1 MKKFLAGKLRSRL
14 VRIALASFL
23 LKAAVT
29 AWLLVPAFG
38 VAGFDEV
45 RAGFVPSDAW
55 LLDRHGA
62 LLDRER
68 LDFGVRRL
76 DWVPLAAVSPALV
89 DAIVAGEDKR
99 FHQHGGV
106 DWRAV
111 ASAVADA
118 FRDGRPR
125 GASTITMQ
133 LAALIDARAAR
144 NDEVAAWRRKLAQIR
159 VARAIESDWSKPQI
173 LEAYLNLLGFRGE
186 LQGIGAAA
194 EVLAG
199 KTPAGLDEAE
209 SLVLAA
215 LLPAPGADRDRV
227 VARACARAKAAA
239 LATGCDLIDATAGRL
254 LSHNARAP
262 AITALAPH
270 VAHELLKAPGARVT
284 STLDARVQ
292 AFATSVLTRQL
303 AALGG
308 RNVRDGAAIVVDNA
322 SGEVLAYVGS
332 AGADSRAAAVDG
344 VRARRQAGST
354 MKPFLYGLAFERK
367 YLTAASLLDDSPVNL
382 DTASGVYLPQNYDL
396 AFRGPVS
403 ARTALGSSLNIPAVR
418 TLVLVGVEDFRE
430 RLWSLGY
437 RGLTEDGEYYG
448 YALALGSAEVS
459 LWEQAAAYRALARGG
474 LYAPLTL
481 LPAAA
486 AAAPA
491 GERVQPPE
499 ASFIVADILA
509 DRAARI
515 PTFGLANHL
524 NTPFWSAV
532 KTGTSKDM
540 RDNWCVGFSA
550 DYTVAVWVGN
560 FEGDS
565 MHDVSGVTGAA
576 PAWQEI
582 MLALHEGRPGAPP
595 VAPPGVVATRTVFQP
610 AVESPREE
618 WFIAGTDTALIAAL
632 APDARIA
639 RITSPANGMVI
650 ALDPDIPPARQRV
663 PLEAA
668 GASSAMSLRLDD
680 RTLGGASQLHLWPP
694 QSGAHVLALVDD
706 GGRVVDRVL
715 FTVR

>member
-1 MKKFLAGKLRSRL
+1 VKKFLAEKLRSRF
-14 VRIALASFL
+14 VRFALASFL

-29 AWLLVPAFG
+29 AWLLMPAFG
-38 VAGFDEV
+38 VADFDAV

-55 LLDRHGA
+55 LLDRNGA

-68 LDFGVRRL
+68 IDFGVRRL
-76 DWVPLAAVSPALV
+76 EWVPLDAVSPALV

-111 ASAVADA
+111 GSAVVDG
-118 FRDGRPR
+118 FRDGRAR

-133 LAALIDARAAR
+133 LAALIDERAAR
-144 NDEVAAWRRKLAQIR
+144 REDVGAWRRKIAQIR
-159 VARAIESDWSKPQI
+159 VARAIESDWTKLQI

-239 LATGCDLIDATAGRL
+239 LATGCDRIGATADRI
-254 LSHNARAP
+254 LSRSVPAP
-262 AITALAPH
+262 TTASLAPH
-270 VAHELLKAPGARVT
+270 VAHELLKQPGARVT
-284 STLDARVQ
+284 STLDARLQ
-292 AFATSVLTRQL
+292 AYVADVLGRQL
-303 AALGG
+303 AALGD
-308 RNVRDGAAIVVDNA
+308 RNVRDGAAIVVHNA
-322 SGEVLAYVGS
+322 SGEVRAYVGS

-344 VRARRQAGST
+344 VKARRQAGST
-354 MKPFLYGLAFERK
+354 LKPFLYGLAFERK

-396 AFRGPVS
+396 AFRGPIS

-437 RGLTEDGEYYG
+437 AGLTEDGEYYG

-459 LWEQAAAYRALARGG
+459 LWEQAAAYRALSQGG
-474 LYAPLTL
+474 LYTPLAL
-481 LPAAA
+481 LPASPAA
-486 AAAPA
+486 GPV
-491 GERVQPPE
+491 RVLPPE

-515 PTFGLANHL
+515 PTFGLSNHL

-540 RDNWCVGFSA
+540 RDNWCIGFSA

-582 MLALHEGRPGAPP
+582 MLALHEGRPGAQP
-595 VAPPGVVATRTVFQP
+595 APPAGVVATRTEFRP
-610 AVESPREE
+610 AVESQRDE
-618 WFIAGTDTALIAAL
+618 WFIAGTDTTTVAAL
-632 APDARIA
+632 APEARIA

-663 PLEAA
+663 PFEAT
-668 GASSAMSLRLDD
+668 GASAAMSLRLDD
-680 RTLGGASQLHLWPP
+680 RSLGVASELHLWPP

-706 GGRVVDRVL
+706 AGRVVDRVL

>member
-1 MKKFLAGKLRSRL
+1 MLAFLA
-14 VRIALASFL
+14 
-23 LKAAVT
+23 LKVAGA
-29 AWLLVPAFG
+29 AWLLLPAFG
-38 VAGFDEV
+38 VPDFDAV
-45 RAGFVPSDAW
+45 RAGFVPSDAY

-68 LDFGVRRL
+68 LDFGARRL
-76 DWVPLAAVSPALV
+76 EWVPLSAVSPALV
-89 DAIVAGEDKR
+89 DAIIAGEDRR
-99 FHQHGGV
+99 FHEHGGV

-111 ASAVADA
+111 ASSIV
-118 FRDGRPR
+118 DGIRHARPR

-144 NDEVAAWRRKLAQIR
+144 HEGMPDWRRKLAQIR
-159 VARAIESDWSKPQI
+159 IARAIEWNWRKPQI

-194 EVLAG
+194 ELLAG

-209 SLVLAA
+209 SVVLAA
-215 LLPAPGADRDRV
+215 LLPAPGAGREPV
-227 VARACARAKAAA
+227 VARACARATAAQ
-239 LATGCDLIDATAGRL
+239 LATPCERIGITANRIL
-254 LSHNARAP
+254 RRRAP
-262 AITALAPH
+262 SPAVPHLAPH
-270 VAHELLKAPGARVT
+270 VARQLLTAPGERVT
-284 STLDARVQ
+284 STLDADVQ
-292 AFATSVLTRQL
+292 ALAADVLGRHL

-308 RNVRDGAAIVVDNA
+308 RNVRDGAVIVVDNA
-322 SGEVLAYVGS
+322 SGEVRAYVGS
-332 AGADSRAAAVDG
+332 AGAGSRASAVDG

-354 MKPFLYGLAFERK
+354 LKPFLYGLAFERR

-396 AFRGPVS
+396 VFRGPVS
-403 ARTALGSSLNIPAVR
+403 TRTALGSSLNIPAVR
-418 TLVLVGVEDFRE
+418 TLVLVGVEAFRD

-437 RGLTEDGEYYG
+437 AGLTQDGEYYG

-474 LYAPLTL
+474 LYSPLRLRQADGT
-481 LPAAA
+481 AADA
-486 AAAPA
+486 
-491 GERVQPPE
+491 RVLPPE
-499 ASFIVADILA
+499 ASFIVADILS

-515 PTFGLANHL
+515 PTFGMANHL

-540 RDNWCVGFSA
+540 RDNWCIGFSSA
-550 DYTVAVWVGN
+550 YTVAVWVGN

-582 MLALHEGRPGAPP
+582 MLALNTGQSAARPGP
-595 VAPPGVVATRTVFQP
+595 PPGLVAAFTRFAP
-610 AVESPREE
+610 AVESPRDE
-618 WFIAGTDTALIAAL
+618 WFIAGTDSAQVAAIAPGAG
-632 APDARIA
+632 IA

-650 ALDPDIPPARQRV
+650 ALDPDIPPERQRV
-663 PLEAA
+663 PFEAS
-668 GASSAMSLRLDD
+668 GASRSMSLTLDD
-680 RTLGGASQLHLWPP
+680 RTLGLATDLHLWQPRR
-694 QSGAHVLALVDD
+694 GAHMLALVDE
-706 GGRVVDRVL
+706 GGRIVDRVL

>member
-1 MKKFLAGKLRSRL
+1 MKALTERLRSWPW
-14 VRIALASFL
+14 RIAAAL
-23 LKAAVT
+23 LVLKLAVT
-29 AWLLVPAFG
+29 AWLILPAGGVPGYNA
-38 VAGFDEV
+38 V
-45 RAGFVPSDAW
+45 RAAHMPSDAW

-68 LDFGVRRL
+68 LDYGVRRL
-76 DWVPLAAVSPALV
+76 AWVPLADVSPALV
-89 DAIVAGEDKR
+89 DAIVAGEDQR
-99 FHQHGGV
+99 FHEHGGV

-111 ASAVADA
+111 ASAIADA
-118 FRDGRPR
+118 IRDRRAR

-144 NDEVAAWRRKLAQIR
+144 RDGAAGWWRKLAQVRI
-159 VARAIESDWSKPQI
+159 ARAIEWTWDKPQI
-173 LEAYLNLLGFRGE
+173 HEAYLNLLGFRGE
-186 LQGIGAAA
+186 LQGIGAAS

-199 KTPAGLDEAE
+199 KTPSGLDEAE

-227 VARACARAKAAA
+227 VRRACARAAAA
-239 LATGCDLIDATAGRL
+239 RLATGCARIGATADRI
-254 LSHNARAP
+254 LSGRAP
-262 AITALAPH
+262 APAIASLAPH
-270 VAHELLKAPGARVT
+270 AARELLTAPGQRVT
-284 STLDARVQ
+284 STLDARLQ
-292 AFATSVLTRQL
+292 SLATEVLRRQL
-303 AALGG
+303 AALGE

-332 AGADSRAAAVDG
+332 AGPGSRAGAVDG

-354 MKPFLYGLAFERK
+354 LKPFLYGLAFEKR

-396 AFRGPVS
+396 SFRGPVS
-403 ARTALGSSLNIPAVR
+403 ARTALASSLNIPAVR
-418 TLVLVGVEDFRE
+418 TLVLVGVEAFRD

-437 RGLTEDGEYYG
+437 EGLTRDGEYYG

-459 LWEQAAAYRALARGG
+459 LWEQASAFRTLAQGGRHSPLRMVATNGAAPAAQ
-474 LYAPLTL
+474 L
-481 LPAAA
+481 LPAD
-486 AAAPA
+486 
-491 GERVQPPE
+491 
-499 ASFIVADILA
+499 ASFLVADILS

-515 PTFGLANHL
+515 PTFGLSNHL

-582 MLALHEGRPGAPP
+582 LLALHAGRPGTRPSP
-595 VAPPGVVATRTVFQP
+595 PPGLVAEHTVFTP
-610 AVESPREE
+610 AIEAARDE
-618 WFIAGTDTALIAAL
+618 WFLTGTATASVAAIAPGAG
-632 APDARIA
+632 IA

-650 ALDPDIPPARQRV
+650 AIDPDIPPAHQRV
-663 PLEAA
+663 PFEAA
-668 GASSAMSLRLDD
+668 GATPAMTLALDD
-680 RTLGGASQLHLWPP
+680 RPLGLASEMHLWQPRT
-694 QSGAHVLALVDD
+694 GAHALALVDA
-706 GGRVVDRVL
+706 GGRVIDRVL

>member
-1 MKKFLAGKLRSRL
+1 MRRRCSAKSRTTPSSSRRRPEPAMKPLRERLRSPF
-14 VRIALASFL
+14 VRIALVSFV

-29 AWLLVPAFG
+29 AWLLLPAFG
-38 VAGFDEV
+38 VADFDAV
-45 RAGFVPSDAW
+45 RTGYVPSDAW

-68 LDFGVRRL
+68 IDFGVRRL
-76 DWVPLAAVSPALV
+76 DWVPLTAVSPALV
-89 DAIVAGEDKR
+89 DAIVAGEDRR

-144 NDEVAAWRRKLAQIR
+144 QADVGAWRRKLAQIR
-159 VARAIESDWSKPQI
+159 VARAIESDWNKPQI
-173 LEAYLNLLGFRGE
+173 LEAYRNLLGFRGE

-215 LLPAPGADRDRV
+215 LLPMPGAGRDRI

-239 LATGCDLIDATAGRL
+239 LATDCERIGATADRILTRGGPR
-254 LSHNARAP
+254 P
-262 AITALAPH
+262 VTASLAPH
-270 VAHELLKAPGARVT
+270 VARALLQAPGARVK

-292 AFATSVLTRQL
+292 AFATNVLARHL

-322 SGEVLAYVGS
+322 SGEVRAYVGS

-354 MKPFLYGLAFERK
+354 LKPFLYGLAFERK
-367 YLTAASLLDDSPVNL
+367 YLTAGSLLDDSPVNL

-396 AFRGPVS
+396 TFRGPVS

-448 YALALGSAEVS
+448 YALALGS
-459 LWEQAAAYRALARGG
+459 
-474 LYAPLTL
+474 
-481 LPAAA
+481 
-486 AAAPA
+486 
-491 GERVQPPE
+491 
-499 ASFIVADILA
+499 
-509 DRAARI
+509 
-515 PTFGLANHL
+515 
-524 NTPFWSAV
+524 
-532 KTGTSKDM
+532 
-540 RDNWCVGFSA
+540 
-550 DYTVAVWVGN
+550 
-560 FEGDS
+560 
-565 MHDVSGVTGAA
+565 
-576 PAWQEI
+576 
-582 MLALHEGRPGAPP
+582 
-595 VAPPGVVATRTVFQP
+595 
-610 AVESPREE
+610 
-618 WFIAGTDTALIAAL
+618 
-632 APDARIA
+632 
-639 RITSPANGMVI
+639 
-650 ALDPDIPPARQRV
+650 
-663 PLEAA
+663 
-668 GASSAMSLRLDD
+668 
-680 RTLGGASQLHLWPP
+680 
-694 QSGAHVLALVDD
+694 
-706 GGRVVDRVL
+706 
-715 FTVR
+715 

>member
-1 MKKFLAGKLRSRL
+1 MKSLAERLRSRT
-14 VRIALASFL
+14 VRIALVLFV
-23 LKAAVT
+23 LKAAIT
-29 AWLLVPAFG
+29 AWLLTPAFG
-38 VAGFDEV
+38 VADFDAV
-45 RAGFVPSDAW
+45 RADYVSSDAW

-68 LDFGVRRL
+68 IDFAVRRL
-76 DWVPLAAVSPALV
+76 DWVPLEAVSPALV

-99 FHQHGGV
+99 FHEHGGV
-106 DWRAV
+106 DWHAV
-111 ASAVADA
+111 ASAVADG
-118 FRDGRPR
+118 FRNGRPR

-144 NDEVAAWRRKLAQIR
+144 QDGVAAWRRKLAQIR
-159 VARAIESDWSKPQI
+159 VARAIESDWRKPQI
-173 LEAYLNLLGFRGE
+173 LEAYLNLLGYRGE

-194 EVLAG
+194 EVLTG
-199 KTPAGLDEAE
+199 KSPAGLDEAE

-215 LLPAPGADRDRV
+215 LLPAPGADRERI

-239 LATGCDLIDATAGRL
+239 LATDCERIGTTADRIFTRRVP
-254 LSHNARAP
+254 SA
-262 AITALAPH
+262 AIASLAPH
-270 VAHELLKAPGARVT
+270 VARELLKAPGARIR
-284 STLDARVQ
+284 STLDARLQV
-292 AFATSVLTRQL
+292 FATDVLARHL

-308 RNVRDGAAIVVDNA
+308 RNVRDGSAIVVDNA
-322 SGEVLAYVGS
+322 SGEVRAYVGS
-332 AGADSRAAAVDG
+332 AGAESRAAAVDG

-354 MKPFLYGLAFERK
+354 LKPFLYGLAFERK

-474 LYAPLTL
+474 LYAPLAL

-486 AAAPA
+486 TPA
-491 GERVQPPE
+491 GVRVLPPE
-499 ASFIVADILA
+499 ASFIVGDILS

-540 RDNWCVGFSA
+540 RDNWCIGFSA

-582 MLALHEGRPGAPP
+582 MLALHEGRPGAAPVPP
-595 VAPPGVVATRTVFQP
+595 AGVVATRTEFRP
-610 AVESPREE
+610 AVESPRDE
-618 WFIAGTDTALIAAL
+618 WFIAGTDTMLIAAI

-663 PLEAA
+663 PFEAA
-668 GASSAMSLRLDD
+668 GASAAMSLRLDD
-680 RTLGGASQLHLWPP
+680 RTVGGASELHLWPP
-694 QSGAHVLALVDD
+694 QSGAHVLALVD
-706 GGRVVDRVL
+706 GAGRVVDRVL